1 MKAIAAVVACLLA
14 AWVCVREDALPAQH
28 VHAHDPGAHTH
39 AQHEHGGETH
49 THHHSAVD
57 AELARH
63 FVAPSS
69 RGELEEL
76 LVAAEE
82 SHHGH
87 GVNSNAESFLALL
100 AALPVAQRSA
110 DPIRL
115 GTGRHTYE
123 WVSEW
128 CQLPAD
134 MKLGNTH
141 GAVLVNGAGEV
152 LFNTDSRNA
161 VMAFERGGRYLRS
174 FAPECAGG
182 AHGMVTTRET
192 DSEIL
197 WLAHTG
203 RHEVLKL
210 DRAGKVLSTL
220 AWPEA
225 SGHYTKKEEFNPTS
239 VAVAPDGSIFVA
251 DGYGRSWVHR
261 YSAAGQWLSAFG
273 GPGAEPG
280 RMHTPHGLLLDTRT
294 TPPTLLVADREN
306 HRLQRFDLE
315 GKFMS
320 VISGDLRRPC
330 KMSLHESDIAV
341 ADLAGRVTILD
352 KDGKLVTHLGD
363 QPDEALRANN
373 GVPREKWK
381 DGEFLAP
388 HGLSFDSEGNL
399 YIMDWLSLGRVTK
412 LQRVK

>member
-28 VHAHDPGAHTH
+28 VH
-39 AQHEHGGETH
+39 EHGSEAH
-49 THHHSAVD
+49 SHHHHDVGATT
-57 AELARH
+57 AGH
-63 FVAPSS
+63 FVAPRS
-69 RGELEEL
+69 RAELEEL

-82 SHHGH
+82 AHHAQDEH
-87 GVNSNAESFLALL
+87 HAHALSPNAEAFLAFI
-100 AALPVAQRSA
+100 AALPLAQRTAA

-115 GTGRHTYE
+115 GSGRHTYE
-123 WVSEW
+123 WVSGW

-141 GAVLVNGAGEV
+141 GAVLVNEAGEV
-152 LFNTDSRNA
+152 LFNTDSRHA
-161 VMAFERGGRYLRS
+161 VMAFERGGKFLRS
-174 FAPECAGG
+174 LAAECAGG
-182 AHGMVTTRET
+182 AHGMVTTREN

-210 DRAGKVLSTL
+210 DGAGKVLATL
-220 AWPEA
+220 TWPEA
-225 SGHYTKKEEFNPTS
+225 SGHYAKKEEFNPTS

-273 GPGAEPG
+273 GPGTEPG
-280 RMHTPHGLLLDTRT
+280 RMQTPHGLLLDTRT

-330 KMSLHESDIAV
+330 KMSLHGSDIAI

-363 QPDEALRANN
+363 QPDESLRAHN
-373 GVPREKWK
+373 GVPQAKWK

-388 HGLSFDSEGNL
+388 HGLSFDSDGNL
-399 YIMDWLSLGRVTK
+399 YIMDWLALGRVTK
-412 LQRVK
+412 LRRVN